1 MFRAQIEKKTRARW
15 KNRAKAQ
22 QLILESLSSNMQPP
36 AIKISQDKLPT
47 SEEMRERKREE
58 AVLIGWS
65 EPPQIGTVPAREL
78 LKKQAQDVIFKNKR
92 HQALMEHI
100 I

>member
-1 MFRAQIEKKTRARW
+1 MDKPSQSPAAHTREPFIYHTAPSDQNLARQ
-15 KNRAKAQ
+15 APGE
-22 QLILESLSSNMQPP
+22 I
-36 AIKISQDKLPT
+36 
-47 SEEMRERKREE
+47 RERKREE